1 MCQKADFHNIA
12 LTMQCECIFFFS
24 GVVNIYLKNAT
35 EERRGFKKTESY
47 TETKCTGP
55 KKKKDTIGIAE
66 GRTVGNYLQV
76 IYKRAS
82 L

>member
-1 MCQKADFHNIA
+1 MDSKKQSHIQKQNVLD
-12 LTMQCECIFFFS
+12 Q
-24 GVVNIYLKNAT
+24 
-35 EERRGFKKTESY
+35 
-47 TETKCTGP
+47 
-55 KKKKDTIGIAE
+55 KKKDTIGIAE

>member
-1 MCQKADFHNIA
+1 MDSKKQSHIQKQNVLD
-12 LTMQCECIFFFS
+12 Q
-24 GVVNIYLKNAT
+24 
-35 EERRGFKKTESY
+35 
-47 TETKCTGP
+47 